1 MSSGYQDRVVSLLE
15 GSSKQQKT
23 RPTVAVTHSPSHDLR
38 TLRPAFHRLLA
49 VMQPPMAKVIKRGD
63 RVLLK
68 PFLHHGRHSYPDSR
82 LVSHPALIQVV
93 IEALLDCGAQVML
106 GDEGSRSFA
115 SHTVPTSREWVHDL
129 ARRHD
134 IALVSFAKTG
144 ARHVRSGL
152 RFPRR
157 YLLARAVLDVDHV
170 VNCANF
176 QPHYVLGMSGAVK
189 NMFNAVVG
197 AGQSRLQKIFP
208 QPMDLAKV
216 IVDVCNVV
224 RPSLSFLDLTSV
236 RSSREVDEAHA
247 VGLLLAGTEPSALD
261 AVAVRAMGWDATRI
275 PTLCAAECRRPG
287 STNLSNFGV
296 VGLIEQLPDQRCF
309 DQVPVVN
316 PVVEKFYHRA
326 SRLLNHTTFRP
337 RPVINPITCTRCGD
351 CARICPVNAI
361 KSHGDSPPTIAHA
374 DCADCHLCLEACPTG
389 AINTQFIGVS
399 WALRWLTGRSL
410 ITK

>member
-1 MSSGYQDRVVSLLE
+1 
-15 GSSKQQKT
+15 
-23 RPTVAVTHSPSHDLR
+23 
-38 TLRPAFHRLLA
+38 
-49 VMQPPMAKVIKRGD
+49 MQPPMAKVIKRGD

-93 IEALLDCGAQVML
+93 TEALRDCGAQVML

-115 SHTVPTSREWVHDL
+115 SRPVAAGGEWMHDL

-144 ARHVRSGL
+144 GRHVRSGL
-152 RFPRR
+152 IFPRR

-189 NMFNAVVG
+189 NMFNAVIG
-197 AGQSRLQKIFP
+197 AGQSRLQQIFP

-216 IVDVCNVV
+216 IVDVCDVV

-236 RSSREVDEAHA
+236 RSSREVDEAHP
-247 VGLLLAGTEPSALD
+247 VGLLLAGAEPSALD

-275 PTLCAAECRRPG
+275 PTLRAAEWRHPG
-287 STNLSNFGV
+287 FTDLSNLGV
-296 VGLIEQLPDQRCF
+296 VGLVDQLPDRQCV
-309 DQVPVVN
+309 DQVPVVH
-316 PVVEKFYHRA
+316 PAAEKIYHRVT
-326 SRLLNHTTFRP
+326 RLLNHTTFRP
-337 RPVINPITCTRCGD
+337 RPVISLVACTGCGD

-361 KSHGDSPPTIAHA
+361 RIQGDSPPTIAHA

-389 AINTQFIGVS
+389 AINTQFVGVS
-399 WALRWLTGRSL
+399 WALRRLTGKSL